1 MAKKKRSELSREGK
15 TELAKSIAEKGQ
27 KFAKTYASI
36 EISMAKSFRWL
47 SSWIDKVLFS
57 QKHGKIVA
65 LFLAIL
71 IYAVINVGNGSENVF
86 ISKSSAITLENI
98 PVTATVST
106 EVYEVSGLPETVNVK
121 VVGEASDIALVNS
134 QKSTYG
140 VVADLS
146 DLSEGSHEVT
156 LKPNNFSQ
164 RLDVIIE
171 PSSVVVKI
179 SRKTTKVFNLGYD
192 FVNTDKMDQIY
203 SLSKPEFETS
213 EVIVHASQE
222 TVDKIAFVKALIDVS
237 GVDKTFE
244 RDAQIVAYDQKG
256 NRVEVDIL
264 PTTMKTKVEVT
275 TPTKNVPITI
285 VPVGKIPNG
294 KAITSVKLD
303 TQALTIYGPESVL
316 ADINEIIIQLPA
328 STFEGDKSVTMPII
342 APNGVTKTSV
352 QRVNIEVKLADSSER
367 VISNVPVKY
376 KNNKKGFKIS
386 SDEAAK
392 FAEVKI
398 TGAKNILD
406 EIKIEDLEVYF
417 DLGKVNE
424 AGSMELPLSVKGKQ
438 KLANY
443 SLSKATIRVTLVN
456 PN

>member
-1 MAKKKRSELSREGK
+1 
-15 TELAKSIAEKGQ
+15 
-27 KFAKTYASI
+27 
-36 EISMAKSFRWL
+36 
-47 SSWIDKVLFS
+47 
-57 QKHGKIVA
+57 
-65 LFLAIL
+65 
-71 IYAVINVGNGSENVF
+71 
-86 ISKSSAITLENI
+86 
-98 PVTATVST
+98 
-106 EVYEVSGLPETVNVK
+106 
-121 VVGEASDIALVNS
+121 
-134 QKSTYG
+134 
-140 VVADLS
+140 
-146 DLSEGSHEVT
+146 
-156 LKPNNFSQ
+156 
-164 RLDVIIE
+164 
-171 PSSVVVKI
+171 
-179 SRKTTKVFNLGYD
+179 
-192 FVNTDKMDQIY
+192 
-203 SLSKPEFETS
+203 
-213 EVIVHASQE
+213 
-222 TVDKIAFVKALIDVS
+222 
-237 GVDKTFE
+237 
-244 RDAQIVAYDQKG
+244 YDQKG